1 MACREKK
8 YNGGIGISSRNQK
21 LESVLEICEY
31 NGYNTGLITNSNI
44 IHATPESFYANVGSQ
59 KKKEIAIQ
67 LCESDLD
74 YFIGGGKNHFNES
87 LDGRNLI
94 EEMNTV
100 DVFRNFRAF
109 KNRKPKK

>member
-1 MACREKK
+1 
-8 YNGGIGISSRNQK
+8 
-21 LESVLEICEY
+21 
-31 NGYNTGLITNSNI
+31 
-44 IHATPESFYANVGSQ
+44 
-59 KKKEIAIQ
+59 